1 MTSGLRSHGERPD
14 YLTFRALEAVGLPHA
29 TTTRHCPGIASFAE
43 PIAPEAPRAPFRSEA
58 AAILGGAGL
67 EIGRVSYARQVH
79 GADTARAPAGGG
91 FAGSV
96 DILVTAERGV
106 PLAIFTADCLAIVF
120 YDPGARIL
128 GLAHVGWRGTVRG
141 APQATV
147 RAIGELGG
155 RVSSL
160 RVAIAPSIGPCC
172 YEVDEPVT
180 AELARAF
187 GERWTTWA
195 KPSRAGHVMLDLWVA
210 NETLLSEAGVQL
222 PGLGVQAMQL
232 VVIRRVDT
240 LVLSV
245 TRVLP
250 IGNASAY
257 ACGAPRRHAR
267 SRIEVP

>member
-1 MTSGLRSHGERPD
+1 MTSELRPHGEPAA
-14 YLTFRALEAVGLPHA
+14 YFTFPSLVGVGLPHA

-43 PIAPEAPRAPFRSEA
+43 PISPEAPRAPFRFEA
-58 AAILGGAGL
+58 AAILGRAGL

-96 DILVTAERGV
+96 DILVTAERAV

-141 APQATV
+141 ATQAAV

-155 RVSSL
+155 RASSL

-187 GERWTTWA
+187 GERWTAWVR
-195 KPSRAGHVMLDLWVA
+195 PSSRAGHVMLDLWVA
-210 NETLLSEAGVQL
+210 NETLLSEAGVAPTSIDNPRLCTACHPDLLYSYRKGNRGRLVTVAAL
-222 PGLGVQAMQL
+222 P
-232 VVIRRVDT
+232 
-240 LVLSV
+240 
-245 TRVLP
+245 
-250 IGNASAY
+250 
-257 ACGAPRRHAR
+257 
-267 SRIEVP
+267 